1 MRRPISTFSIIM
13 KTGWRGDCDFADPM
27 CGSGTFLVEAAL
39 IASNINP
46 GIFRQSFAFEK
57 WPDFDK
63 DLFEELYNDDGDGD
77 AVVIYM
83 DVEEQVGTSH
93 AYRGTTPLGVIEM
106 VHDAILDSICYEF
119 GMGEILAVPNIRK

>member
-1 MRRPISTFSIIM
+1 MLAAGIIM

-63 DLFEELYNDDGDGD
+63 DLFEELYNDDSGEREFAFRIYGGD
-77 AVVIYM
+77 M
-83 DVEEQVGTSH
+83 PW
-93 AYRGTTPLGVIEM
+93 R
-106 VHDAILDSICYEF
+106 
-119 GMGEILAVPNIRK
+119 